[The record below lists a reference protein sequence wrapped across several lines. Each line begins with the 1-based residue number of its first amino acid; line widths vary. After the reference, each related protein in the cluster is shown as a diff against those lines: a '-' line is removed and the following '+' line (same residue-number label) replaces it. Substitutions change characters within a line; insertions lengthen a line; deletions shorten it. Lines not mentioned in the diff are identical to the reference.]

1 MMLNIYVSYR
11 KEDNPLLVKR
21 IYEVLVR
28 EFGGNSVV
36 KDVFYARDILK
47 PTPANPMGE
56 VQWAINRCDVMLI
69 IIGRYWFTDK
79 AGNRLLADTKDLIL
93 QELGFAFT
101 RKGLP
106 IIPVLIDNAKAP
118 TEAQLGPAL
127 RILALKNPAVVRD
140 GAEFERDMMRLIDQ
154 LNKLVSGQIS
164 GVRTL
169 TDNEPEADAEPF
181 DANIAHRRKTIT
193 MLGLAIGGGIGL
205 IILALLVL
213 QSIPK

>member
-1 MMLNIYVSYR
+1 MLNIYVSYR
-11 KEDNPLLVKR
+11 KEDNPLLVRR
-21 IYEVLVR
+21 IYDTLVR
-28 EFGGNSVV
+28 EFGANSVV

-47 PTPANPMGE
+47 STPTNPIGE
-56 VQWAINRCDVMLI
+56 VQWAINRCDVMLV

-79 AGNRLLADTKDLIL
+79 AGNPLLADIKDLIL
-93 QELGFAFT
+93 QELGFAFM

-106 IIPVLIDNAKAP
+106 IIPVLIDDAKAP

-127 RILALKNPAVVRD
+127 RALAFKNPAIVRD
-140 GAEFERDMMRLIDQ
+140 GAEFDRDMMRLIDQ

-169 TDNEPEADAEPF
+169 TENEPEADSQLL
-181 DANIAHRRKTIT
+181 DANVIQRRKTIT
-193 MLGLAIGGGIGL
+193 LLGLAVGGAIGL
-205 IILALLVL
+205 MILAFLVL